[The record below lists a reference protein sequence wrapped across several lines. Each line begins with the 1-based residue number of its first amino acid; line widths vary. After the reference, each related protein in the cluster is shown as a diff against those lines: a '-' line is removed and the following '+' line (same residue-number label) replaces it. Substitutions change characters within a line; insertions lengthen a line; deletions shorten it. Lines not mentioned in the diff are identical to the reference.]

1 MQDAQVPIDAK
12 MHQAMQSLFP
22 FKITEDD
29 LPYVA
34 DLFLTLGMAT
44 VKAALA
50 KHPELTIGD
59 LITMFY
65 KLQND

>member
-1 MQDAQVPIDAK
+1 MQNAQVPIDAE
-12 MHQAMQSLFP
+12 MQQAMQSLFP
-22 FKITEDD
+22 FRISESD
-29 LPYVA
+29 LPYVV
-34 DLFLTLGMAT
+34 DLFLTLGMAAVKT
-44 VKAALA
+44 VLA